1 MGDIHRVDGRAGEG
15 LILAA
20 EKLQWP
26 SAPVAKR
33 AALWLVFLGPF
44 FYASYGLANHL
55 ASLRV
60 DVPDVAMEWEKVFPF
75 MAWTIIPYWSI
86 NLFYVAT
93 LFFNAAPDEVDR
105 TAKRYLTCQL
115 IAVACFI
122 AFPLR
127 AIFDKPGTGG
137 LTGFMFDALGSFDK
151 PFNQVPSL
159 HIALLVIIWDHWR
172 TRFGGWMV
180 WVWHGWGALI
190 GLSVLTTF
198 QHHVM
203 DIPTG
208 ALLGLFALWLFPQ
221 DRSQNPLPEGALPG
235 KKRWKIGALYAAG
248 SALFLA
254 LAIVTV
260 RSSPLSLLWLWPS
273 LSLAL
278 AAAAYV
284 KLGVSVF
291 QKRADG
297 TVSFAAYWLL
307 MPYRWGAMVNAWAWT
322 RKLPPSAHVQGN
334 VWLGR
339 FPRADE
345 MKGFGTIIDMTGEM
359 IAAREQGAEVKSFPL
374 LDLAAP
380 PAATLRWAAKAI
392 ETGQTSSKTL
402 VCCALGMQR
411 SAAAVAVWLVE
422 AGHAKNGA
430 EAIAIL
436 RGTGRPV
443 HLDAGLIDAAL
454 EAVP

>member
-1 MGDIHRVDGRAGEG
+1 MGDIHCVDGRKGER

-55 ASLRV
+55 ASLQA
-60 DVPDVAMEWEKVFPF
+60 DLPNVAMEWEKTIPF
-75 MAWTIIPYWSI
+75 MEWTIIPYWSV

-93 LFFNAAPDEVDR
+93 LFFNAAPEDVDR
-105 TAKRYLTCQL
+105 TAKRFLTCQL

-122 AFPLR
+122 LIPLR
-127 AIFDKPGTGG
+127 AIFEKPQTSG

-151 PFNQVPSL
+151 PFNQAPSL
-159 HIALLVIIWDHWR
+159 HIALLLIIWDHWR
-172 TRFGGWMV
+172 ARFGGRFLWL
-180 WVWHGWGALI
+180 WHGWSALI

-198 QHHVM
+198 QHHIM

-221 DRSQNPLPEGALPG
+221 DSAQSIFSGGTPPERR
-235 KKRWKIGALYAAG
+235 RWKIGALYAAG

-254 LAIVTV
+254 LAILTS
-260 RSSPLSLLWLWPS
+260 RISPVSLLWLWPS

-278 AAAAYV
+278 VAAAYLR
-284 KLGVSVF
+284 LGVSVF

-297 TVSFAAYWLL
+297 SVSPAAYWLL
-307 MPYRWGAMVNAWAWT
+307 MPYRWGAQVNAWAWT
-322 RKLPPSAHVQGN
+322 RKLPPSAHVLGN

-345 MKGFGTIIDMTGEM
+345 MKGFREVIDMTGEM
-359 IAAREQGAEVKSFPL
+359 IAAQGQGAEVKSFPL

-380 PAATLRWAAKAI
+380 PAAALRLAAKAL
-392 ETGQTSSKTL
+392 QTAQESGRTL

-411 SAAAVAVWLVE
+411 SAAAVAVWLVR

-443 HLDAGLIDAAL
+443 HLDAALISAVLD
-454 EAVP
+454 EAP

>member
-1 MGDIHRVDGRAGEG
+1 MGDIHRVNGRAGEG
-15 LILAA
+15 LTLAA
-20 EKLQWP
+20 EKLRLP
-26 SAPVAKR
+26 SAAVAKH
-33 AALWLVFLGPF
+33 AALWLLFLGPF
-44 FYASYGLANHL
+44 FYASYGLANYL
-55 ASLRV
+55 ASLRASL
-60 DVPDVAMEWEKVFPF
+60 PDIAMAWEKAFPF
-75 MAWTIIPYWSI
+75 MEWTIIPYWSV

-93 LFFNAAPDEVDR
+93 LFFNDAPQDVDR

-115 IAVACFI
+115 IAIACFLL
-122 AFPLR
+122 FPLR
-127 AIFDKPGTGG
+127 AIFEKPQTSG

-151 PFNQVPSL
+151 PFNQAPSL

-172 TRFGGWMV
+172 AQFAGRLLWIWHV
-180 WVWHGWGALI
+180 WSALI

-198 QHHVM
+198 QHHIL

-221 DRSQNPLPEGALPG
+221 DRTQSALSGGMPPG
-235 KKRWKIGALYAAG
+235 KKRWKIGAVYAAG

-254 LAIVTV
+254 LAIVTF
-260 RSSPLSLLWLWPS
+260 RLSPLSLLWLWPS
-273 LSLAL
+273 LSVAL
-278 AAAAYV
+278 VGAAYV
-284 KLGVSVF
+284 RLSVSVF

-297 TVSFAAYWLL
+297 TVSLAAYWLL
-307 MPYRWGAMVNAWAWT
+307 MPYRWGAQVNAWAWT
-322 RKLPPSAHVQGN
+322 RKLPPSAHVLGN

-359 IAAREQGAEVKSFPL
+359 IAARGQGPAVKSFPL

-380 PAATLRWAAKAI
+380 PAATLRSAAQAI
-392 ETGQTSSKTL
+392 DAAQANGKTL

-422 AGHAKNGA
+422 AGHAKSGA
-430 EAIAIL
+430 EAIEIL

-443 HLDAGLIDAAL
+443 HLDAGLIDAVL
-454 EAVP
+454 DETK

>member
-1 MGDIHRVDGRAGEG
+1 MGDFHGVDGRAGEG
-15 LILAA
+15 LNLAA

-33 AALWLVFLGPF
+33 AALWLLFLGPF

-55 ASLRV
+55 ASLRAN
-60 DVPDVAMEWEKVFPF
+60 VPNVAMEWERAIPF
-75 MAWTIIPYWSI
+75 LEWTIIPYWSI

-93 LFFNAAPDEVDR
+93 LFFNALPEDVDR
-105 TAKRYLTCQL
+105 TAKRYVTCQL

-122 AFPLR
+122 LFPLR
-127 AIFDKPGTGG
+127 AIFEKPQTSG

-151 PFNQVPSL
+151 PFNQAPSL

-172 TRFGGWMV
+172 ARFAGWFV
-180 WVWHGWGALI
+180 WVWHVWSALI

-198 QHHVM
+198 QHHIL

-221 DRSQNPLPEGALPG
+221 YRTQSALSEGMPSG
-235 KKRWKIGALYAAG
+235 KGRWKVGALYAAG
-248 SALFLA
+248 SALFLV
-254 LAIVTV
+254 LAMFTF
-260 RSSPLSLLWLWPS
+260 RMSPLSLLWLWPS

-278 AAAAYV
+278 VAAAYFR
-284 KLGVSVF
+284 LGVSVF

-297 TVSFAAYWLL
+297 TVSLAAYWLL
-307 MPYRWGAMVNAWAWT
+307 MPHRWGTIVNAWAWT
-322 RKLPPSAHVQGN
+322 RKLPPSAHVLGN

-339 FPRADE
+339 FPRASE
-345 MKGFGTIIDMTGEM
+345 MKGFGAVIDMTGEM
-359 IAAREQGAEVKSFPL
+359 LAAQERGADVKSFPL

-380 PAATLRWAAKAI
+380 PAATLISAAHAVQAARAN
-392 ETGQTSSKTL
+392 GKTL

-411 SAAAVAVWLVE
+411 SAAAVAVWLVR

-436 RGTGRPV
+436 RGTGRPI
-443 HLDAGLIDAAL
+443 HLDAGLIDAVL
-454 EAVP
+454 EEAP

>member
-1 MGDIHRVDGRAGEG
+1 MGDVHCVQGRAGEG
-15 LILAA
+15 LTLAA

-26 SAPVAKR
+26 SAPVVKR
-33 AALWLVFLGPF
+33 AALWLLFLGPF
-44 FYASYGLANHL
+44 FYASYGFANHL
-55 ASLRV
+55 ASLRA
-60 DVPDVAMEWEKVFPF
+60 DVPNVAMEWEKAFPF
-75 MAWTIIPYWSI
+75 MAWTIIPYWSV

-93 LFFNAAPDEVDR
+93 LFFNDAPEDVDR
-105 TAKRYLTCQL
+105 TAKRCLTSQL
-115 IAVACFI
+115 IAVACFLL
-122 AFPLR
+122 FPLR
-127 AIFDKPGTGG
+127 AIFEKPQTSS

-151 PFNQVPSL
+151 PFNQAPSL

-172 TRFGGWMV
+172 AQFAGRLLWIWHV
-180 WVWHGWGALI
+180 WSALI

-198 QHHVM
+198 QHHIL

-221 DRSQNPLPEGALPG
+221 DRTQSALSGGMPPG

-260 RSSPLSLLWLWPS
+260 RASPLSLLWLWPS

-284 KLGVSVF
+284 RLGVSVF

-307 MPYRWGAMVNAWAWT
+307 IPYRWAAMFNAWAWT
-322 RKLPPSAHVQGN
+322 RKLPPSAHVLGK

-380 PAATLRWAAKAI
+380 PAATLRSAAKAI

-422 AGHAKNGA
+422 AGHAKSGA
-430 EAIAIL
+430 EAIKIL
-436 RGTGRPV
+436 RGTGRPI
-443 HLDAGLIDAAL
+443 HLDAALIDAVL
-454 EAVP
+454 DEPK